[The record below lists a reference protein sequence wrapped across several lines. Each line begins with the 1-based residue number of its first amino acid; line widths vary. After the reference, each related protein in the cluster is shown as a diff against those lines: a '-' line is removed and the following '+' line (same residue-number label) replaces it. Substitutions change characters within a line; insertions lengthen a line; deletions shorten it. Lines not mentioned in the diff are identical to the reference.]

1 MAKQEL
7 YRIEFFDNERNAM
20 PYCYFELYMNG
31 HLVTGLPPKA
41 DSQGKI
47 WINKQWVESTP
58 SSPKELVVR
67 FWNSEF
73 PKTQHSETEKF
84 IWPEGKTSIKAFLPA
99 VYTINTRA
107 LANENNE
114 EQNYQRA
121 YYLVRKGDSWEKL
134 EAELG
139 VNTVEA
145 LMFHNQVNYSDYL
158 AEGMKLYYPLGFR
171 TRNMPDSEVLD
182 KKIEQKQS
190 KKPEKIDKK
199 EQKQDGEKKENT
211 IEQRSQANGKPVDVA
226 KPKKGECQCGKKLIN
241 AIKCTRYKTK
251 VMTQFGPV
259 YKGNQPLSRYTHWNR
274 LISEGKVSQDESH
287 ILIAM
292 SANEGNLDAVQSYD
306 SEILTAGASQK
317 TINILGE
324 GELPIQMN
332 KFKVQFPQL
341 FDKYFKCCGWDVHLK
356 SGKYVAYYN
365 NSTGAELKALIRNGY
380 SAETYG
386 KFIPNKAVAIFAEAI
401 STDEYKEL
409 QIIDFID
416 RLRLALNILPKG
428 YNY

>member
-1 MAKQEL
+1 
-7 YRIEFFDNERNAM
+7 
-20 PYCYFELYMNG
+20 
-31 HLVTGLPPKA
+31 
-41 DSQGKI
+41 
-47 WINKQWVESTP
+47 
-58 SSPKELVVR
+58 
-67 FWNSEF
+67 
-73 PKTQHSETEKF
+73 
-84 IWPEGKTSIKAFLPA
+84 
-99 VYTINTRA
+99 
-107 LANENNE
+107 
-114 EQNYQRA
+114 
-121 YYLVRKGDSWEKL
+121 
-134 EAELG
+134 
-139 VNTVEA
+139 
-145 LMFHNQVNYSDYL
+145 
-158 AEGMKLYYPLGFR
+158 
-171 TRNMPDSEVLD
+171 
-182 KKIEQKQS
+182 
-190 KKPEKIDKK
+190 
-199 EQKQDGEKKENT
+199 
-211 IEQRSQANGKPVDVA
+211 
-226 KPKKGECQCGKKLIN
+226 
-241 AIKCTRYKTK
+241 
-251 VMTQFGPV
+251 MTQFGPV
-259 YKGNQPLSRYTHWNR
+259 YKGNQPLSRYTRWNR

-428 YNY
+428 YNYKIGSYVRSNLGKATVLDHHVNRPNNVSAYFGRALDYFFAKNPGISKNPDIWGALHNKYEREIIDFYGINRSGTDMPTRYMELKKKL